1 MASSAIRLASI
12 VAVLCVGVA
21 VVGGYSTTELD
32 FETEL
37 QQRAEFSAADFIFN
51 FSNADT
57 SNGNGN
63 LRGLFINNDAALAT
77 LPGDGVSQNL
87 VTIEACGINQ
97 PHNHPRGTEISH
109 VTKGKM
115 FEPFTDLSCPPDIF
129 IHVAL
134 SLICAEM
141 GLH

>member
-21 VVGGYSTTELD
+21 VVGGYPTDELD
-32 FETEL
+32 FKTEL
-37 QQRAEFSAADFIFN
+37 AQRQAFSAADFIFQFTN
-51 FSNADT
+51 VDSTTA
-57 SNGNGN
+57 NGN
-63 LRGLFINNDAALAT
+63 LRGLFVNNDAALAT

-109 VTKGKM
+109 VTKGKCLD
-115 FEPFTDLSCPPDIF
+115 PL
-129 IHVAL
+129 
-134 SLICAEM
+134 
-141 GLH
+141 

>member
-21 VVGGYSTTELD
+21 VVGGYPTDELD
-32 FETEL
+32 FKTEL
-37 QQRAEFSAADFIFN
+37 AQRQAFSAADFIYQFTN
-51 FSNADT
+51 VDSTTA
-57 SNGNGN
+57 NGN
-63 LRGLFINNDAALAT
+63 LRGLFVNNDAALAT

-109 VTKGKM
+109 VTKGKCLD
-115 FEPFTDLSCPPDIF
+115 PL
-129 IHVAL
+129 
-134 SLICAEM
+134 
-141 GLH
+141 